1 MNSRFII
8 VFGTGRCG
16 TALLA
21 QYFGGVT
28 NSKSEWRCRDNTAI
42 AHEPFDNKK
51 GYWKVIDDVKKG
63 RQSQFVKDIL
73 MVELEKFQNCNQFFI
88 TDSKLGRWFLD
99 DFLDSRLETRVV
111 YLHRD
116 ERAVVRSMR
125 KFCRKWGL
133 RWCYQTTD
141 AQSSVNRTLDPYWYH
156 VKETSSRWQKARD
169 KLRPEQYVEVSFE
182 RFLIDR
188 KHRTELEAFVG
199 LSGYEDLL
207 KIKVNPSQNRIE
219 EFIYKLIGLLKRLF
233 GAVTFP
239 S

>member
-1 MNSRFII
+1 MSTRFII

-28 NSKSEWRCRDNTAI
+28 NSKCEWRCRDSTAI
-42 AHEPFDNKK
+42 AHEPFDNMEK
-51 GYWKVIDDVKKG
+51 YWEVINDVKTGK
-63 RQSQFVKDIL
+63 QSWFVKDIL
-73 MVELEKFQNCNQFFI
+73 MVQLEKFQNCNQFFI
-88 TDSKLGRWFLD
+88 TDNKFGRWFLD
-99 DFLDSRLETRVV
+99 DFLDSRLETKVI

-125 KFCRKWGL
+125 RFCRKWGL
-133 RWCYQTTD
+133 RWCHQTND
-141 AQSSVNRTLDPYWYH
+141 AHSSVNRTLDPYWYH

-169 KLRPEQYVEVSFE
+169 KLSPEQYMEVSFE
-182 RFLIDR
+182 RFLTDR

-219 EFIYKLIGLLKRLF
+219 ELVDRLIALLKRLSGSISF
-233 GAVTFP
+233 LF
-239 S
+239 